1 MQHTMITN
9 NPKNQHENTLRMLTP
24 DEAAQQLRVTAEQI
38 RSLIRKGRLSAV
50 NVGAGKKRPLYR
62 ITPQALQDFLENGL
76 QAVPSQ
82 PEKRFKQSPP
92 VQDFFPDLK

>member
-1 MQHTMITN
+1 MSSDPNKPPVHRLN
-9 NPKNQHENTLRMLTP
+9 LLTP
-24 DEAAQQLRVTAEQI
+24 GEAAEQLKVTPEQI

-62 ITPQALQDFLENGL
+62 IPPQALQDFLENHRQTVL
-76 QAVPSQ
+76 SQ
-82 PEKRFKQSPP
+82 PKKRFKQPPP